1 MNPEELK
8 RLNAF
13 IRQHSKP
20 EMTKQCLEKNLSVKG
35 TKHDMAVRLLGI
47 QMGPSIAVEDVS
59 QRPVILIR
67 KNQHGRYVH
76 DPTRLVF
83 DKLSRRVVGREGKNG
98 DVHDLKRNDIQV
110 CQQYKFQYTLPE
122 YLDDPPYP
130 LEKKKTVVVVDD
142 DFLSDAE
149 DVEEDDE

>member
-13 IRQHSKP
+13 IRQNSKP
-20 EMTKQCLEKNLSVKG
+20 ELTKQCLEKNLSVKG

-47 QMGPSIAVEDVS
+47 SMRPSIAVEDVA
-59 QRPVILIR
+59 QRPILLIR
-67 KNQHGRYVH
+67 RNQHGRYVH

-83 DKLSRRVVGREGKNG
+83 DKLSRKVVGREGKNG
-98 DVHDLKRNDIQV
+98 EVNDLQRNDIQV
-110 CQQYKFQYTLPE
+110 CQQYKFQYVLPE

-130 LEKKKTVVVVDD
+130 LEKKMVREKELV
-142 DFLSDAE
+142 SDEE
-149 DVEEDDE
+149 DEVEEDEE